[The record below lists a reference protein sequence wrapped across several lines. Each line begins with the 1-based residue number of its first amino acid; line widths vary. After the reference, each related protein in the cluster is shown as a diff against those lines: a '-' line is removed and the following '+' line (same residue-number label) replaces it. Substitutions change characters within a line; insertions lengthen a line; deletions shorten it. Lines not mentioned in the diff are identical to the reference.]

1 MNMNINKGA
10 VNIGFENVHKNKAIN
25 KYDFDLSILK
35 FFRIILNINENII
48 AKKITPYFLINSRG
62 AISIL

>member
-10 VNIGFENVHKNKAIN
+10 VNIGFVNVPKIKAIN

-35 FFRIILNINENII
+35 F
-48 AKKITPYFLINSRG
+48 
-62 AISIL
+62 